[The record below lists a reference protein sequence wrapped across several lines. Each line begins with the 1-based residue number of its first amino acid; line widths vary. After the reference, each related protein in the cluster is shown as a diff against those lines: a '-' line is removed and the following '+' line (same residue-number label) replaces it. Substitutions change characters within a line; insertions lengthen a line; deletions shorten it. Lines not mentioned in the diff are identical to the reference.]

1 MKPLQFLTLVM
12 VPLIEVAQSESQDL
26 LMIMVKEFGFIQY
39 DSYLGLQNDF
49 VFSMGT
55 YIGNKSKIS
64 LSFEPAQSDL
74 LFLSL
79 DDVFRV
85 RFISGIV
92 KHPKINPSQKF
103 FCINRPRMVNFHF
116 NWESFGIPGHTRS
129 LNCPNEW
136 RFKLSFWGKFWMK
149 ILKFLGIQSN
159 HTKDLI
165 KEV

>member
-92 KHPKINPSQKF
+92 KHPKINPLRNTQKLTPLRN
-103 FCINRPRMVNFHF
+103 FCA
-116 NWESFGIPGHTRS
+116 
-129 LNCPNEW
+129 
-136 RFKLSFWGKFWMK
+136 
-149 ILKFLGIQSN
+149 
-159 HTKDLI
+159 
-165 KEV
+165 